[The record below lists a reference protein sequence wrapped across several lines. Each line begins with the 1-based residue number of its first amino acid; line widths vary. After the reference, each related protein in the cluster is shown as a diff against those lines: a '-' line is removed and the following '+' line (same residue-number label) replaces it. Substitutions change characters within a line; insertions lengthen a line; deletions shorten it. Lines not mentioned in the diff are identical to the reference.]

1 MQYTITCKEDDTMK
15 KLTLSALALILTLTL
30 TLATTVAFA
39 ENALYDAVMERGS
52 LIIGTLDLS
61 RPGYQRAGRL

>member
-30 TLATTVAFA
+30 TLTLATTVA
-39 ENALYDAVMERGS
+39 
-52 LIIGTLDLS
+52 S
-61 RPGYQRAGRL
+61 RRTRCTTP